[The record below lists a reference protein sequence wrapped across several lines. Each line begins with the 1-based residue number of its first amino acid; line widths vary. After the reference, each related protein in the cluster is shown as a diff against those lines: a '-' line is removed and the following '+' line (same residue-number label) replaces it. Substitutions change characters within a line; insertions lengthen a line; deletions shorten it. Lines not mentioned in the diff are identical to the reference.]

1 MERELL
7 ISKEGEIIEP
17 YMGYVEIDENLT
29 KEDLDLDSLGELEII
44 ADLEI
49 GFNIT
54 ISEIEI
60 KDINTFKQL
69 CDLID
74 RKVNK

>member
-7 ISKEGEIIEP
+7 ISKVGEIIEP